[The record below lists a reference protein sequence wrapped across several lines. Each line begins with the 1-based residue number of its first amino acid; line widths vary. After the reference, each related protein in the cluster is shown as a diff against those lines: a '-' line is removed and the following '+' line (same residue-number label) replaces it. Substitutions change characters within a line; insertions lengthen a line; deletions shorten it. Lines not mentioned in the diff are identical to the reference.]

1 MLTTI
6 TRALCAVI
14 TAPFHAL
21 AAARATTAFSGF
33 GYDPH
38 ELTDDDELLDDD

>member
-1 MLTTI
+1 MLTTN
-6 TRALCAVI
+6 TRALCAVL

-33 GYDPH
+33 GYYPH
-38 ELTDDDELLDDD
+38 KLTDDDELLDDD